1 MKEKSKTR
9 TMRENV
15 WWRKIIRINP
25 NWKQTLKAIKKVD
38 LKRKVACIC
47 WWDLI
52 DRKHNEDLS
61 VLAKHMRKYKYV
73 DYTFEDSDLRDELH
87 KIGYPIDMAIKR
99 SRTPKSSLVRRNKR
113 KVNNERITKRP

>member
-1 MKEKSKTR
+1 
-9 TMRENV
+9 
-15 WWRKIIRINP
+15 
-25 NWKQTLKAIKKVD
+25 
-38 LKRKVACIC
+38 
-47 WWDLI
+47 
-52 DRKHNEDLS
+52 
-61 VLAKHMRKYKYV
+61 MRKYKYV